1 MENVA
6 RETSRVKS
14 ATATKI
20 PQVRATPLK
29 KVSDIRER
37 LERERTFTVEE
48 ATPPQSPQVLL
59 RQRPQRRRQ
68 WASFDRGGGAAK
80 SDVEEEADDGG
91 SEDVFRKVDN
101 RMSFRF

>member
-6 RETSRVKS
+6 REMNRVKS
-14 ATATKI
+14 AAASKI

-48 ATPPQSPQVLL
+48 ATPESSPVL
-59 RQRPQRRRQ
+59 
-68 WASFDRGGGAAK
+68 K
-80 SDVEEEADDGG
+80 S
-91 SEDVFRKVDN
+91 R
-101 RMSFRF
+101 